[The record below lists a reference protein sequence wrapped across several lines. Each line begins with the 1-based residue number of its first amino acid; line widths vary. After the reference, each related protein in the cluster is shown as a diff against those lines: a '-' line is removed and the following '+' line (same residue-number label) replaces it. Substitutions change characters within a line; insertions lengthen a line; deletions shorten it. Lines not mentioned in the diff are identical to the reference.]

1 MFGLK
6 LTRITPPNGF
16 PKYTCEK
23 HGDSDI
29 AAVQYGTG
37 MESSNVE
44 EHVFCGRCFAE
55 DVCRAFP
62 VTKVGAKPEPKIPL
76 KGAA

>member
-6 LTRITPPNGF
+6 LMRITPPTGF
-16 PKYTCEK
+16 PKYECKK
-23 HGDSDI
+23 HGDADI
-29 AAVQYGTG
+29 ACVQYGTG
-37 MESSNVE
+37 MEASNVE

-55 DVCRAFP
+55 QLVEVCP
-62 VTKVGAKPEPKIPL
+62 VTKLGAKPEPKIPL

>member
-6 LTRITPPNGF
+6 LTRITPPAHF
-16 PKYTCEK
+16 PKYTCDK

-29 AAVQYGTG
+29 ACVQYGTG
-37 MESSNVE
+37 MEASNVE

-62 VTKVGAKPEPKIPL
+62 VTKAGEKEPPKITL